1 MLDRCIALLSPSIEK
16 SLAKKNQPVIIDAT
30 LGLGGHTHELLSR
43 FPQLKVIGIDRDKSA
58 IEKTEA
64 RLKEFSGRFTIVH
77 AVYDQIPEVLNSL
90 GFTQVDGI
98 LFDLGVSSMQ
108 LDFAD
113 RGFSYANEAPLD
125 MRMDQSAPLTAELVL
140 NTYSHGELARVI
152 RNYGEERFASSIAS
166 NIVKARS
173 ENRLRTTTDLAELV
187 KASIPAPARR
197 IGGNPAKRT
206 FQAIRIEVNNELKV
220 LERAIPAGLD
230 VLEVGGRMVVMS
242 YQSLEDKIVK
252 RAFQERTESKAPK
265 GLPIEMKEF
274 APKFTLV
281 FRGSESASDSEIA
294 ANSRA
299 QSVRLRAIERSAA

>member
-43 FPQLKVIGIDRDKSA
+43 FPRLKVIGIDRDKSA

-252 RAFQERTESKAPK
+252 RAFQERTESQAPK

-281 FRGSESASDSEIA
+281 FRGSESASESEIA